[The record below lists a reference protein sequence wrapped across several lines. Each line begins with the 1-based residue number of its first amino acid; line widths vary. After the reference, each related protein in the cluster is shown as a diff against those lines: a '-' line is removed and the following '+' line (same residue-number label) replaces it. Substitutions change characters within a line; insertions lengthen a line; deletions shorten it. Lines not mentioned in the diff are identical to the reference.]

1 MSSILSKSNSFK
13 RFRSDSANTVSNNG
27 DNESLTSTIHGNSTR
42 PKIFSKKS
50 IKIFGSGNNTSSNFS
65 EDGNNK
71 SNKNIVVRLNDY
83 NKTNSVS
90 SPHLATS
97 TAITDAA
104 THQRNITR
112 TTNMSVGRSLSQNIT
127 GSNPSPDKPIHKTEA
142 ALFIPEEY
150 LFLIENK
157 PTEAGLIRITLFG
170 KEDRRLKESLI
181 LKDDKNYNV
190 ISDLLQVHKNK
201 KLDITNF
208 QFEHYL
214 HVLEKIM
221 NLEIQ
226 VLEYFIKL
234 TNDNGWVSY
243 KEITQLKQRLN
254 LLVNNWQK
262 RIDFYKQ
269 NLCIS
274 G

>member
-13 RFRSDSANTVSNNG
+13 RFRSDSVNTASNNG
-27 DNESLTSTIHGNSTR
+27 DNESLNSTIHGNSSR

-50 IKIFGSGNNTSSNFS
+50 IKIFGSGNNQSSNFS
-65 EDGNNK
+65 EDSSNK
-71 SNKNIVVRLNDY
+71 NNKNIVVRLNDY

-90 SPHLATS
+90 TPHLATS
-97 TAITDAA
+97 AAITDAA

-112 TTNMSVGRSLSQNIT
+112 TNNLSIGRSLSQNIL
-127 GSNPSPDKPIHKTEA
+127 GSNPLADKPIHKTEA
-142 ALFIPEEY
+142 ALLIPEEY
-150 LFLIENK
+150 LLLLENK

-181 LKDDKNYNV
+181 LKDDNNYNIV
-190 ISDLLQVHKNK
+190 TDLLELHKNK
-201 KLDITNF
+201 KLYITNF
-208 QFEHYL
+208 HLEHYL
-214 HVLEKIM
+214 HVLEKM
-221 NLEIQ
+221 MSLEIQ

-234 TNDNGWVSY
+234 TSDNGWVSY

-262 RIDFYKQ
+262 RIDFYKE